1 MRDDRELLKDMQE
14 AIERIEK
21 YVARGRDSLEGDE
34 LIQVWILYHLQ
45 IVGEAA
51 RSVSAELR
59 QAHAEVPWSD
69 IIGMRHVLVHRYFG
83 IDIDLIWTVIQDS
96 LPELKRSIVGIL
108 RDLSSNRS

>member
-1 MRDDRELLKDMQE
+1 MRDDRLLLKDMQE

-83 IDIDLIWTVIQDS
+83 IDIDLIWTVIQDN

-108 RDLSSNRS
+108 RDLSSKRS

>member
-1 MRDDRELLKDMQE
+1 MRDDRLLLKDMQE